1 MSTVLRTQETTEPQQ
16 WVGYDLTTITLPGN
30 SRKSKTV
37 PRQYSVDFYQVR
49 FYSGS
54 ALSVSKRTHT
64 SPNFNN
70 EINTNHEHLHV
81 WPWQPCNHKMKLTMW
96 TQRRACS
103 TGALMWG
110 GKALRVHWLVPP
122 AYTCVEWVCASYSS
136 QTGHSPSFLIN
147 HCPEW
152 GVHLWHVSILT
163 NAVTFLTVFWCFVLS
178 SSITLVLWTTATCSC
193 TQFIWNLLDLKLL
206 DFSKWD
212 ATNNNYSGKV
222 RRILRVARA
231 GVEGGLGAVRGYVR
245 LGTYSF
251 CFKHLVSVVL

>member
-1 MSTVLRTQETTEPQQ
+1 MISRPSRFQETVVKAKRCLVSTA
-16 WVGYDLTTITLPGN
+16 WTSI
-30 SRKSKTV
+30 
-37 PRQYSVDFYQVR
+37 YQVR

-54 ALSVSKRTHT
+54 ALSVSKITHT

-81 WPWQPCNHKMKLTMW
+81 WPWQPCNHKMKLTMC

-110 GKALRVHWLVPP
+110 GKALRVHWLVSP

-152 GVHLWHVSILT
+152 RVHLWHVSILT

-193 TQFIWNLLDLKLL
+193 TQFFGTFSIWSFLIFPNEMRL
-206 DFSKWD
+206 
-212 ATNNNYSGKV
+212 TTT
-222 RRILRVARA
+222 I
-231 GVEGGLGAVRGYVR
+231 VERYVGYCEWLELEWREDWEQWEVM
-245 LGTYSF
+245 SD
-251 CFKHLVSVVL
+251 